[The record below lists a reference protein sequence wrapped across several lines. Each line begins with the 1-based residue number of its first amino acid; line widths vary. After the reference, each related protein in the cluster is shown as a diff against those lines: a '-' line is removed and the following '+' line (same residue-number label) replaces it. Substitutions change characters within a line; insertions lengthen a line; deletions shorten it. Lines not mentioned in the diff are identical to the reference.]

1 MTRKILGVLVAVL
14 VMQALFVLCLVSAS
28 QLLVPRNMPFGVAG
42 PPSPVVTAVTSK
54 YALDLTDYPSQS
66 AATTAIS
73 QSKLYGA
80 YVTGSSSDTLI
91 VVPAKSF
98 FGQLYVE
105 PAFLAAAHKLGRP
118 VTVQTVR
125 AGRLPVQPAIR
136 VLGVSESGY
145 YEWRGRAPRRVR
157 CGMRGWP
164 GRSRPC
170 IWPPG
175 GGPWILAGPGRTHLG
190 LGITVGHGAVEML
203 GDGSRPSR

>member
-42 PPSPVVTAVTSK
+42 PPSPVVTAVSSK

-73 QSKLYGA
+73 QGKLYGA
-80 YVTGSSSDTLI
+80 YITGSSSDTLI

-118 VTVQTVR
+118 VTVQTVKP
-125 AGRLPVQPAIR
+125 LPPSDPVGAVPGLLLLPLLIGGFLASVLVSKAIR
-136 VLGVSESGY
+136 SVSS
-145 YEWRGRAPRRVR
+145 AP
-157 CGMRGWP
+157 
-164 GRSRPC
+164 ST
-170 IWPPG
+170 
-175 GGPWILAGPGRTHLG
+175 A
-190 LGITVGHGAVEML
+190 
-203 GDGSRPSR
+203 